1 MGARVR
7 VLLLFLIFL
16 ACGQQSIA
24 QPLRPPGYFEAER
37 SFKAL
42 SASDR
47 VFLQVMLIANDNWQ
61 AVPNFDYSTRLYQAI
76 SRFQIGAGFVG
87 DGVLTP
93 AQIRH
98 LIDNVAPWFR
108 RWGFREV
115 YLKGLP
121 LHIPRGILTNE
132 FQTRWGPEYSE
143 PNGPMK
149 LSYNYIESNLP
160 NLFGRLL
167 ALDNQTVDY
176 KVIRKDFFV
185 IVNNFSNG
193 ERSYVR
199 FHNHENG
206 VIGFVFHWD
215 PNIRGADRLPNIISS
230 SLYVRKNY
238 NAALPLPSVSNDVV
252 ASAPPQRQLT
262 PESARPTPAPAGPD
276 LPKSGDSSSGT
287 GFFISTQG
295 QIVTNAHVV
304 EACRNIA
311 VSKNS
316 EAPIPARLVAADQ
329 QNDLAIL
336 SAQTLPAKILNIR
349 IAPVRLGEPVV
360 AFGFPLSTILSR
372 NGNFTLGNVTALA
385 GLNDDSRNL
394 QVSVPVQPGNSGGP
408 LLDYNGDVAGVV
420 SAKLDTIKV
429 ASRIGDVVQNVN
441 FAIKANA
448 MVSFLDANRISYST
462 NVGSPMQIV
471 DLAEQARLASV
482 FIRCEK

>member
-1 MGARVR
+1 MR
-7 VLLLFLIFL
+7 VLLFVAAFF
-16 ACGQQSIA
+16 AWGQQSIA
-24 QPLRPPGYFEAER
+24 QQPYRPPGYFEAEQ
-37 SFKAL
+37 SFKVL
-42 SASDR
+42 SARNR
-47 VFLQVMLIANDNWQ
+47 VLLQVMLTANDNWQ
-61 AVPNFDYSTRLYQAI
+61 AVPNFDYSARLHQAI
-76 SRFQIGAGFVG
+76 INFQTGAGFVG
-87 DGVLTP
+87 DGILSAP
-93 AQIRH
+93 QIER
-98 LIDNVAPWFR
+98 LFENVVPWFR

-115 YLKGLP
+115 NLRGLP
-121 LHIPRGILTNE
+121 LFIPRGILINE
-132 FQTRWGPEYSE
+132 SQTRWGPEYSE

-149 LSYNYIESNLP
+149 LSYNFIESNLP
-160 NLFGRLL
+160 ALFGRLL
-167 ALDNQTVDY
+167 MIDNQTVDF
-176 KVIRKDFFV
+176 KLLRKDFFV
-185 IVNNFSNG
+185 IVSTYPNG
-193 ERSYVR
+193 ERSYTR

-215 PNIRGADRLPNIISS
+215 PNVRGADRLPNIISS
-230 SLYVRKNY
+230 SLYMQKNY
-238 NAALPLPSVSNDVV
+238 NVSLTLPSVSNDVV
-252 ASAPPQRQLT
+252 TSAPPQRSPT
-262 PESARPTPAPAGPD
+262 PTAPAPASPVV
-276 LPKSGDSSSGT
+276 PKSVDVSSGT
-287 GFFISTQG
+287 GFFISSQG

-304 EACRNIA
+304 DACRNIT

-336 SAQTLPAKILNIR
+336 SATTTPNKVLNIR
-349 IAPVRLGEPVV
+349 VAPVKLGEPVV

-441 FAIKANA
+441 FAIKSNA
-448 MVSFLDANRISYST
+448 IISFLDANRISYST
-462 NVGSPMQIV
+462 NVGTPMQVV